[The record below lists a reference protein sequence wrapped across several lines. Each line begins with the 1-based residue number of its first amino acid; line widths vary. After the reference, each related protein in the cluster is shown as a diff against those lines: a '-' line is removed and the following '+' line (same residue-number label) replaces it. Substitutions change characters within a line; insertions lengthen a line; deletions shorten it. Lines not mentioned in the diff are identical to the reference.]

1 MYQIAMSFSLA
12 AVLLAAGMAG
22 TKAVSLSS
30 SKAQG
35 NTSIGDGGPAT
46 EATLIRPG
54 GLAIDSRG
62 RLYISEWDGNR
73 IRRVDLQT
81 GIITTFAGTGERDF
95 GGDGS
100 PATAAQLNGPLGL
113 EFDGADNLYIA
124 DVRNQRIRRVDGRTG
139 IITTIAGN
147 GEKGFGGDGG
157 PATSASMSDPY
168 YLTADTA
175 GNVYVTDT
183 NNDRIRRI
191 DVRTGVITTVAGSGV
206 RGFSGDGGLA
216 TRAEFYRPHVV
227 EIDPDGNLVIGD
239 SFNQRIRRVDAKTGI
254 VRTIAGN
261 GELGSSG
268 DGGPAT
274 EASFSYF
281 GDIVFDP
288 SGVLLV
294 SGLHSNRVRRIDLR
308 TGIIH
313 ALAGAG
319 GEESFGGDGGP
330 ALGAKFNRIGGLA
343 VDEIGNLYIADSRNN
358 RVRRVDARTGIVTT
372 IAGIGTN

>member
-12 AVLLAAGMAG
+12 AVLFAAGMAG
-22 TKAVSLSS
+22 TDADSPSPS
-30 SKAQG
+30 EAPSI
-35 NTSIGDGGPAT
+35 TSIGDGGPAT
-46 EATLIRPG
+46 EAILVRPR
-54 GLAIDSRG
+54 GLAFDSRG

-73 IRRVDLQT
+73 IRRVDLDS

-95 GGDGS
+95 GGDKG
-100 PATAAQLNGPLGL
+100 PAIMAQLNGPQGL

-124 DVRNQRIRRVDGRTG
+124 DVRNQRVRRVDGRTG

-157 PATSASMSDPY
+157 PATEASMSDPY

-227 EIDPDGNLVIGD
+227 ELDPDGNLVIGD

-268 DGGPAT
+268 DGGPAQ
-274 EASFSYF
+274 EASFTYF
-281 GDIVFDP
+281 GDVVFDP
-288 SGVLLV
+288 SGNLIVAMWSV
-294 SGLHSNRVRRIDLR
+294 PRIRRINAR
-308 TGIIH
+308 TNIIKL
-313 ALAGAG
+313 LAGT
-319 GEESFGGDGGP
+319 GEKDLGGDGGP
-330 ALGAKFNRIGGLA
+330 ALKAKFSGIAGLA
-343 VDEIGNLYIADSRNN
+343 VDREGNIYVADSRNN
-358 RVRRVDARTGIVTT
+358 RVRRIDARTSAIST
-372 IAGIGTN
+372 IAGKGTN